1 MSKTTLFIN
10 SLARKKFFGLPPEA
24 LAKYGLPP
32 EALAKDG
39 LPPETLAKYGLP
51 PEFLAKYGL
60 PPEALAKSGLPPE
73 ALAKS
78 GLPPEA
84 LAKGGASKVLRQ
96 LKLPRLA
103 TLRVLA
109 PLPQKSKTA
118 LTDGFKIF
126 GASKGARTLDLNL
139 GKVAL

>member
-1 MSKTTLFIN
+1 MPGPLRPHLDLPQKSKTALTDGFKI
-10 SLARKKFFGLPPEA
+10 FGLPPEA
-24 LAKYGLPP
+24 LAKGGPLP
-32 EALAKDG
+32 EALAKC
-39 LPPETLAKYGLP
+39 
-51 PEFLAKYGL
+51 
-60 PPEALAKSGLPPE
+60 
-73 ALAKS
+73 

-109 PLPQKSKTA
+109 PLHEIFKNHPF
-118 LTDGFKIF
+118 GWFKIS